1 MDFKVGDKVLFK
13 REKQTAVILKINS
26 IYKVLVE
33 RSDGFQMNVSV
44 KDIILVDT
52 DTVEGYGSCFHNKDK
67 NHTDKKVSKQQ
78 RSQTVLKID
87 LHIELLVSDYHS
99 MSNYEIVQIQLNSL
113 REKLTNSINSKITKL
128 IIVHGIGSGVLRD
141 EVHKVIQEYQLRYFL
156 SKDGGSTE
164 VFL

>member
-87 LHIELLVSDYHS
+87 LQLV
-99 MSNYEIVQIQLNSL
+99 
-113 REKLTNSINSKITKL
+113 
-128 IIVHGIGSGVLRD
+128 
-141 EVHKVIQEYQLRYFL
+141 
-156 SKDGGSTE
+156 E
-164 VFL
+164 VFLPG

>member
-1 MDFKVGDKVLFK
+1 MDFKVGDKILFK

-44 KDIILVDT
+44 KDIILVNT
-52 DTVEGYGSCFHNKDK
+52 DTEKGYGSCFYNKDQIIT
-67 NHTDKKVSKQQ
+67 HKKGSKQEK
-78 RSQTVLKID
+78 SQTVLKID
-87 LHIELLVSDYHS
+87 LHIELLTSDYNS
-99 MSNYEIVQIQLNSL
+99 MKNYEIVQIQLNFL
-113 REKLTNSINSKITKL
+113 REKLANSINSKITKL
-128 IIVHGIGSGVLRD
+128 IVVHGIGSGVLRD

-156 SKDGGSTE
+156 SQDGGSTE